1 MLANQFG
8 LNLKIQLKTRTYK
21 NLQIKPT
28 KMKKLLIAFLT
39 LTFVFTSCKEAPQ
52 KEITAVENSDF
63 AALLID
69 YSEGKLK
76 LHPTDATFIGDSR
89 FDNAFPNVLSDEY
102 LKERDEFYSNY
113 ASKLETFIASDLT
126 KSEQMSK
133 AIMAWDCEMAL
144 AQGSF
149 KKDIY
154 LPIDQMWSI
163 NLIMTQWA
171 TGTSAQPFKTVE
183 DYDNWLTR
191 LEKYNVWLR
200 SAEKRMKEGMEEGYV
215 LPKSLITKVI
225 PQFDALTTV
234 KTSPEGIVDVSEH
247 IYYSPVL
254 SLPNGFSSE
263 DKERLTEAYS
273 EILMDKLLPSFKSM
287 AVFLKSNYLSAG
299 RESSGISDLP
309 NGKAYYDHAIK
320 FYTTTNMTADEIH
333 ELGLKEVSRI
343 LVEMEKVKQ
352 QVGFDGEL
360 KDFFNAVRT
369 NKALMPFSTPE
380 DVIANFNAIH
390 DKMKPQLEKLFDNK
404 PKADFIV
411 KQTEK
416 FREASASA
424 EYNPGS
430 TDGTRPG
437 VFYVPIIDAPAYN
450 VFSDE
455 ALFLHEAIP
464 GHHYQIAMTQE
475 NEALPDFRKSLWYSA
490 YGEGWALYT
499 ESLGKELG
507 LYTDPYQYFGMLGME
522 MHRAIRLV
530 VDTGLH
536 AKGWSREKAI
546 QYSLDNEAE
555 SEASITSEIE
565 RYMAMPGQALSY
577 KIGQLKIR
585 ELRAKAEQQLGDNFD
600 IREFHAQIL
609 ETGCI
614 PLALLESK
622 IEDWISGAQ

>member
-1 MLANQFG
+1 
-8 LNLKIQLKTRTYK
+8 
-21 NLQIKPT
+21 
-28 KMKKLLIAFLT
+28 MKKLVIAFLT
-39 LTFVFTSCKEAPQ
+39 ITLVLVSCKEEPK
-52 KEITAVENSDF
+52 KEILTTENSDF
-63 AALLID
+63 ATVLEE
-69 YSEGKLK
+69 YSEGKFK
-76 LHPTDATFIGDSR
+76 LNPTEATFIGDAR
-89 FDNAFPNVLSDEY
+89 FNDAFPNILSDAY
-102 LKERDEFYSNY
+102 IKERDDFYKTY
-113 ASKLETFIASDLT
+113 ASKLQDFKDADLT
-126 KSEQMSK
+126 KNEQMSK
-133 AIMAWDCEMAL
+133 AVMAWDCEMAL

-149 KKDIY
+149 KKDLY
-154 LPIDQMWSI
+154 MPIDQMWSV
-163 NLIMTQWA
+163 NLIMMQWA

-183 DYDNWLTR
+183 NYDDWLTR
-191 LEKYNVWLR
+191 LDKYNVWLQ
-200 SAEKRMKEGMEEGYV
+200 SAQERMKEGMEESYV
-215 LPKSLITKVI
+215 LPKSLIKKVI

-247 IYYSPVL
+247 IFYTPVL
-254 SLPNGFSSE
+254 SLPDGFSAD

-273 EILMDKLLPSFKSM
+273 QILMDKLLPSFQSM

-299 RESSGISDLP
+299 RESSGISDVP

-333 ELGLKEVSRI
+333 ELGLKEVARI
-343 LVEMEKVKQ
+343 LAEMEKVKQ

-360 KDFFNAVRT
+360 KDFFNAVRS
-369 NKALMPFSTPE
+369 NKELMPYSTAE
-380 DVIANFNAIH
+380 EVITNFNAIH
-390 DKMKPQLEKLFDNK
+390 DKMKPQLEKLFSNK

-437 VFYVPIIDAPAYN
+437 VFYVPIIDASTYN

-475 NEALPDFRKSLWYSA
+475 NEELPDFRKSLWYSA

-530 VDTGLH
+530 VDTGIH

-585 ELRAKAEQQLGDNFD
+585 ELRAKAEQQLGEKFD
-600 IREFHAQIL
+600 IREFHNQVL

-614 PLALLESK
+614 PLALLEAK
-622 IEDWISGAQ
+622 IDDWIVETK